1 MTQEGSHFQFFQYL
15 ESFNLVYIKLE
26 IFLCLDYK
34 SLHKARQVC
43 KDWNDF
49 IKEEI
54 WSSRPFHTRRLL
66 SECWRQ
72 SDNEP
77 LYRVIE
83 CPNDLGF
90 YLAVNNKTLGLGTKN
105 YKTLVLNPSSGDSL
119 GTLEM
124 NSLDAVIDELIPD
137 PNVHDEEAHDV
148 QLDVNDQIIVTVAG
162 SGLVA
167 VWDRRT
173 LRLLYSSCPHGLD
186 NVLGV
191 RVIGDFMVTGGSHG
205 SIAAFSIISV
215 ASHSTPGSHEQLCY
229 CPYYNKC

>member
-1 MTQEGSHFQFFQYL
+1 MTKEETNFQFFQYL

-26 IFLCLDYK
+26 IFLCLDYQ

-49 IKEEI
+49 IKKEI
-54 WSSRPFHTRRLL
+54 WSSRTSHTRRLL
-66 SECWRQ
+66 SKCWRQ
-72 SDNEP
+72 TDEDTHN
-77 LYRVIE
+77 RVIE
-83 CPNDLGF
+83 CTNDLGF
-90 YLAVNNKTLGLGTKN
+90 YLAVNDKILGLGTKN
-105 YKTLVLNPSSGDSL
+105 YKTLVMDPGSGDSL

-124 NSLDAVIDELIPD
+124 NSVSAVVDELIPD

-148 QLDVNDQIIVTVAG
+148 QLDVTDQVIVTVAG

-167 VWDRRT
+167 VWDRSS
-173 LRLLYSSCPHGLD
+173 LRLLYSACPHGLD

-215 ASHSTPGSHEQLCY
+215 ASHSTPG
-229 CPYYNKC
+229 